1 MIDVFK
7 LLQQIERDG
16 RRLDRRFAYQQSIH
30 YRIDKGPFQRA
41 RLEDVSD
48 GGLRMTIPRYV
59 PKGAKLQILYNQPLS
74 SRQYWV
80 EGQVRWSR
88 EIEASYSTGVE
99 LHFQSDSDEKPF
111 RSMVQ
116 QLATAC

>member
-1 MIDVFK
+1 MIDIFK

-16 RRLDRRFAYQQSIH
+16 RRNDRRFTYQQSVH

-41 RLEDVSD
+41 QLEDISD

-88 EIEASYSTGVE
+88 EVEARYATGVE
-99 LHFQSDSDEKPF
+99 VNFRSDSDEAPY
-111 RSMVQ
+111 RSMVA